1 MNSRVGGRVLF
12 ARLQRHSPRTLL
24 PPPLVSLGALFFCL
38 KVRGEAPPAVSLRD
52 AVAAIAIAN
61 AARQSAATGGVPV
74 QVALGAEP

>member
-1 MNSRVGGRVLF
+1 MRVSNG
-12 ARLQRHSPRTLL
+12 TLL
-24 PPPLVSLGALFFCL
+24 ALFFPPPSFLSALFFFCL

-74 QVALGAEP
+74 QVALGAEL